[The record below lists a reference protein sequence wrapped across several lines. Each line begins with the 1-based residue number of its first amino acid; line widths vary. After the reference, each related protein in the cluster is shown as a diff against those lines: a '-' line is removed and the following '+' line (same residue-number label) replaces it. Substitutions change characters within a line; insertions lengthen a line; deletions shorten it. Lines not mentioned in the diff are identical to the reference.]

1 MTAFRFDPAKGFADN
16 LESFL
21 QHAEAHDAGFGGLLR
36 ANAHELVDAADD
48 AKRRAAR
55 TRFNNAVNEAL
66 DGLPAQDSGEA
77 S

>member
-1 MTAFRFDPAKGFADN
+1 MPG
-16 LESFL
+16 S
-21 QHAEAHDAGFGGLLR
+21 GLLR